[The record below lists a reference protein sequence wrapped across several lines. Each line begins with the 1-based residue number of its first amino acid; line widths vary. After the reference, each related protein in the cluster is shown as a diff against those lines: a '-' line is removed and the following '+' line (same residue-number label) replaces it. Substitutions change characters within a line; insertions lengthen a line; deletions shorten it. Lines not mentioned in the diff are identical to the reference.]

1 MDIQH
6 PALASRIWINEDEI
20 PGNGIDDDQNGYVD
34 DIHGWN
40 FLGESQN
47 ETLNTFV
54 FKNERI
60 RIPMPLPCLK
70 KTKQRI
76 TKTPSW
82 LGQLIC

>member
-1 MDIQH
+1 MDTGMDIQH

-47 ETLNTFV
+47 ENFEYVRLQKREDPDSDAFASV
-54 FKNERI
+54 
-60 RIPMPLPCLK
+60 
-70 KTKQRI
+70 
-76 TKTPSW
+76 
-82 LGQLIC
+82 